1 MIGAV
6 ILAAGQS
13 RRMGSQKLL
22 LPFAGQTVISHI
34 VDQVLAAP
42 IERTVVVTAPD
53 GDAIRRALAG
63 RPVTFVANPDPAGE
77 MLGSVRSGLR
87 ALPPQCAAAIVVLGD
102 QPTIRAEVIA
112 DLVRSFHATGAKI
125 VVPSFQGRR
134 GHPLLFS
141 ADYFAEVLTQHD
153 GVGLR
158 GLLQARPSESSELE
172 VADAAVLTDID
183 TPDDY
188 KRMPSQHQPEA

>member
-22 LPFAGQTVISHI
+22 LPFAGQTVIGHI
-34 VDQVLAAP
+34 VGQVLAAP
-42 IERTVVVTAPD
+42 VERTVVVTAQD
-53 GDAIRRALAG
+53 GDAIRLALAG
-63 RPVTFVANPDPAGE
+63 RPVTFVANPDPTGE
-77 MLGSVRSGLR
+77 MLESVRCGLR
-87 ALPPQCAAAIVVLGD
+87 ALPPECTAAIVVLGD
-102 QPTIRAEVIA
+102 QPTIRTELIA
-112 DLVRSFHATGAKI
+112 DLVRSFHSTRARI

-141 ADYFAEVLTQHD
+141 ADYFADVLTQHD

-158 GLLQARPSESSELE
+158 GLLQAHPSEIDELE
-172 VADAAVLTDID
+172 VADAAELNDMD
-183 TPDDY
+183 SPEDY
-188 KRMPSQHQPEA
+188 NHARSRYN